1 MDSLEELNDHTTPSH
16 RRRRL
21 GRVEDLRYLVLENT
35 QKTTS
40 KAQDEGVISTDEQS
54 ASDCE
59 LELYDIAIEPLL
71 PNDITDEYESRIR
84 LSELR
89 DKPKGREKI
98 KRFHREQP
106 KITPRVPRL
115 RKLQRL
121 KSEGSV
127 LKKQASNHL
136 SDVTMQFKYSNAM
149 EHKEITVA
157 TQKGKNVTSKP
168 IWVVESE
175 QKRKI
180 SLSPITGRSESCP
193 PLKSVMRTTP
203 SNSNLLTVPKRS
215 NEKRRVRFS
224 LPAIG
229 LKEDKNSTTT
239 SKYEVLPEIQCKG
252 EKRP

>member
-1 MDSLEELNDHTTPSH
+1 MDSFQEWNGETLSRD
-16 RRRRL
+16 RRRRM

-35 QKTTS
+35 QKEAVR
-40 KAQDEGVISTDEQS
+40 AQEEGVISTDEQS
-54 ASDCE
+54 ASDYE
-59 LELYDIAIEPLL
+59 LELFDIAIEPLL

-89 DKPKGREKI
+89 DKPKEKEKV
-98 KRFHREQP
+98 KRANREQP
-106 KITPRVPRL
+106 KTNTHIPRP
-115 RKLQRL
+115 RKLHRM

-168 IWVVESE
+168 IWVAESRE
-175 QKRKI
+175 KRKI
-180 SLSPITGRSESCP
+180 SLSPVIGRSESCP
-193 PLKSVMRTTP
+193 PLKSVIRTTP
-203 SNSNLLTVPKRS
+203 SNSNLLAVPKRS
-215 NEKRRVRFS
+215 SEKRRVRFS

-229 LKEDKNSTTT
+229 LKEDKNTIAP
-239 SKYEVLPEIQCKG
+239 SKYQVLPEIRCKE
-252 EKRP
+252 EK

>member
-1 MDSLEELNDHTTPSH
+1 MDSFEELDDHTIPGQ

-40 KAQDEGVISTDEQS
+40 KTLEGMISTDEQS
-54 ASDCE
+54 ASEFE
-59 LELYDIAIEPLL
+59 LELSDIAIEPLL
-71 PNDITDEYESRIR
+71 PSDITDEYESRIR
-84 LSELR
+84 LLELK
-89 DKPKGREKI
+89 DKPKEKDKI
-98 KRFHREQP
+98 KRIIREQP
-106 KITPRVPRL
+106 KITPRAQKP
-115 RKLQRL
+115 RKLHRI
-121 KSEGSV
+121 KSEGSI

-180 SLSPITGRSESCP
+180 SLSPISGRSESCP

-229 LKEDKNSTTT
+229 LKEDKNTTTT
-239 SKYEVLPEIQCKG
+239 SKYEVLPEIQRKR
-252 EKRP
+252 EK